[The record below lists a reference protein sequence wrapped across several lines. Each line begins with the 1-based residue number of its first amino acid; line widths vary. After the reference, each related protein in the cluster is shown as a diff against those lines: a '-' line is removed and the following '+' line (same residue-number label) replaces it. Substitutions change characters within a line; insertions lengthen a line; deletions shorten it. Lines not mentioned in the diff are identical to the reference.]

1 MSYGIRDLEKILK
14 VKIHVLRYWEKEI
27 PLIQPRKDVT
37 GKLRYSDHDLQIF
50 LRLKHLLYNRHFTV
64 EGAREELFNEASG
77 DTQDIRAQ
85 IAALRSE
92 LAELYLTV
100 KDLEQ
105 KKNNAESPDEDPA
118 TDE

>member
-14 VKIHVLRYWEKEI
+14 VKVHVLRYWEREI

-64 EGAREELFNEASG
+64 EGAKEELFQEASG
-77 DTQDIRAQ
+77 DTQNLRAQ

-92 LAELYLTV
+92 LADLYLMV

-105 KKNNAESPDEDPA
+105 KQHGAGMPDPEDHA
-118 TDE
+118 